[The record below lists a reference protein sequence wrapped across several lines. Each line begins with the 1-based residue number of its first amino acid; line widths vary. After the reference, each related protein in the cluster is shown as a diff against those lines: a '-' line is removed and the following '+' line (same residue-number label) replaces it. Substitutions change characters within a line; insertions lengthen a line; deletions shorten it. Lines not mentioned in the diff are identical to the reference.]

1 MNMNNAQPKRRSIRL
16 LIVVGFLLVAA
27 AVGGGS
33 YLAYTSVSTL
43 TSNLKEAVKPNQ
55 QLQDLQT
62 VINAINT
69 AESSVRAF
77 AITQD
82 EQALASYY
90 EVISNIDE
98 QLDELANSSQQEA
111 RISRISVLIEE
122 KFVLMDSIIDVI
134 SLGEGPSA
142 FDQLYAK
149 ILAESSRR
157 PRRTT
162 RKKRPPRTID
172 SVSMGIRDPRQNLP
186 TLSVDSV
193 STERIEEGNLSEE
206 DDKKKRP
213 NIFKRIFGKKKTE
226 LSSPPDTITTTEV
239 ADIDPVPV
247 EKAEAKL
254 RPKPIQSPPRR
265 TGTNNTDPFAN
276 IRQTAQKISQ
286 AEAESLRQQT
296 EQVRRLTRQDQLV
309 MGQVMEQLSKLE
321 VEQQLIARSKAI
333 KGEQEAEKTNKTISL
348 FALGVI
354 IVVLFLLIVIFRDSN
369 RNRKMQSSLRRAKS
383 QAEMLAQA
391 KEDFLSNMSHEIR
404 TPMNAI
410 VGFNEQ
416 LTETTLDIRQQ
427 SFVKNVSRAADHLL
441 DLINSILDYSKLES
455 GNFQLEYRSFRIMD
469 VLEEAE
475 ITFKPMA
482 DKKGLKI
489 GLDLRS
495 EIPDVLL
502 GDPLRLRQM
511 LFNLLNNAIKFTEKG
526 SVMLRV
532 KAEQIAKDT
541 YHFHFTIADTGIGI
555 PADQQNKIFVD
566 FEQADS
572 GITRRFG
579 GTGLGLSIT
588 KKLTELHGGI
598 IELESEEGVGTEIT
612 LVLPFILGDPMDIK
626 SSIKIRPSSY
636 RALNGKRVLVA
647 DDEPYNRMLVETILA
662 KWDVQADF
670 AENGQLAL
678 DLMHTAAYDF
688 ILMDFQMPVMDG
700 LTSIREIRLRSQWDH
715 IPIVGLT
722 ATSLPSEIEKGI
734 NLGMNAHLLKPF
746 KAYELYNLMTSLLK
760 VSAPEKAEKIKIEPS
775 DLTQEIE
782 PAMGVDSSRPY
793 DLKELFELGN
803 NESAF
808 VKRMLQLFA
817 TNTRSHLSSMRKA
830 ANHSDW
836 SSVGA
841 TAHKIIPPTRHL
853 GMLDLVD
860 RLKSIE
866 LDAQANKGHDTMAER
881 VRAVGVELDM
891 VIDAVEEDIG
901 SL

>member
-1 MNMNNAQPKRRSIRL
+1 MKKAQPRRRSIRL
-16 LIVVGFLLVAA
+16 LIVLGFLLVAA
-27 AVGGGS
+27 AVGAGS
-33 YLAYTSVSTL
+33 YLAYTSVSSL
-43 TSNLKEAVKPNQ
+43 SSNLKEAVKPNQ

-82 EQALASYY
+82 DQALATYY

-98 QLDELANSSQQEA
+98 QLDELANSSRQEA
-111 RISRISVLIEE
+111 RISRISLLIEE
-122 KFVLMDSIIDVI
+122 KFILMDSIIDVI
-134 SLGEGPSA
+134 SSGEGPSA
-142 FDQLYAK
+142 FDQLYAR
-149 ILAESSRR
+149 ILAESWRR
-157 PRRTT
+157 PRTT
-162 RKKRPPRTID
+162 NISPRPRPID
-172 SVSMGIRDPRQNLP
+172 SVSTRIGKRETNMPP
-186 TLSVDSV
+186 LSVDSFQTTLAENENPI
-193 STERIEEGNLSEE
+193 SQE

-226 LSSPPDTITTTEV
+226 LPPPPDTVSVAIIADNEPVSVTKTEPEPLVKPSRPTLRKPRTT
-239 ADIDPVPV
+239 
-247 EKAEAKL
+247 
-254 RPKPIQSPPRR
+254 
-265 TGTNNTDPFAN
+265 NTDVLAN
-276 IRQTAQKISQ
+276 IRKSAREISQ
-286 AEAESLRQQT
+286 AEAESLRLQT
-296 EQVRRLTRQDQLV
+296 DQVRRLTRQDQLV
-309 MGQVMEQLSKLE
+309 MGQIMEQLSRMEL
-321 VEQQLIARSKAI
+321 EQQLIAESKA
-333 KGEQEAEKTNKTISL
+333 KTGSQEAEKTTKTISL

-354 IVVLFLLIVIFRDSN
+354 IVFLFLLIVIFRDIN
-369 RNRKMQSSLRRAKS
+369 RNRKLQRSLQRSKS
-383 QAEMLAQA
+383 QAEMLAKA

-416 LTETTLDIRQQ
+416 LTETNLDIRQQ

-482 DKKGLKI
+482 GKKGLEI
-489 GLDLRS
+489 GLDLLS

-526 SVMLRV
+526 SVRLKV
-532 KAEQIAKDT
+532 KAELMARDT
-541 YHFHFTIADTGIGI
+541 YHFYFTIADTGIGI
-555 PADQQNKIFVD
+555 PPDQQDKIFVD

-598 IELESEEGVGTEIT
+598 IELESEEEVGTEIT
-612 LVLPFILGDPMDIK
+612 LILPFILGDPQDIK

-636 RALNGKRVLVA
+636 RALRGKRVLVA

-678 DLMHTAAYDF
+678 DLMHTAEYDF
-688 ILMDFQMPVMDG
+688 ILMDFQMPIMDG
-700 LTSIREIRLRSQWDH
+700 LTAIREIRARSHWDD

-722 ATSLPSEIEKGI
+722 ATSLPSEIEKGM

-760 VSAPEKAEKIKIEPS
+760 VSVIEKVEKITIEP
-775 DLTQEIE
+775 IE
-782 PAMGVDSSRPY
+782 STMDNGRPY
-793 DLKELFELGN
+793 DLQELFELGN

-836 SSVGA
+836 PSVGA

-853 GMLDLVD
+853 GMQELVD
-860 RLKSIE
+860 KLKSIE
-866 LDAQANKGHDTMAER
+866 LDALANKGHDTMAER
-881 VRAVGVELDM
+881 VRAVGDELDM
-891 VIDAVEEDIG
+891 VIQAVEEDIE